1 MSLTF
6 FEACKGSSQSLR
18 NNPTFPTVN
27 VKVPSVVLADPILMS
42 LSGHVDCVLGDSFK
56 RVRVYAC
63 ETFFLAW
70 HSLVAYPLV
79 VGRWF
84 GHGRS
89 GDEQDLDAQLG
100 PL

>member
-6 FEACKGSSQSLR
+6 FEACKGPSQSLG

-27 VKVPSVVLADPILMS
+27 VKVPSVVLANPILMS
-42 LSGHVDCVLGDSFK
+42 LSGHVDCVLRDSFK
-56 RVRVYAC
+56 RVGVYAC

-89 GDEQDLDAQLG
+89 GDEQDLDAQLD